1 MAQRQ
6 RIRRPPRDA
15 TLPLNPFEIPD
26 QQQAK
31 IPPWRQRRTPHR
43 LRVEALTLPLYK
55 LVEPTLLQQL
65 VQPLVERMCHRPRP
79 LRLGNPI
86 LFLRFPLLRSSS
98 HLHARSLRTSALD
111 YARNFTS
118 ESRLSP
124 RTASL
129 RSSPP
134 QSHFACFGA
143 CVSVSRGRCSGSAR
157 RAGFPAG
164 AVIRIGGVAVGLS
177 AGLVSSRFAWSSS
190 SRNSSCWI
198 CRCSF
203 SDLRPNCMRCSLAI
217 SSFRCAISLSRESSC

>member
-15 TLPLNPFEIPD
+15 TLPLNPFEISD

-79 LRLGNPI
+79 LRVGNPK
-86 LFLRFPLLRSSS
+86 LFLRLPLLRSSS
-98 HLHARSLRTSALD
+98 HRHARSLRTSALD

-124 RTASL
+124 RTANSWAWIS
-129 RSSPP
+129 RPP
-134 QSHFACFGA
+134 GDHE
-143 CVSVSRGRCSGSAR
+143 SR
-157 RAGFPAG
+157 
-164 AVIRIGGVAVGLS
+164 
-177 AGLVSSRFAWSSS
+177 
-190 SRNSSCWI
+190 
-198 CRCSF
+198 
-203 SDLRPNCMRCSLAI
+203 
-217 SSFRCAISLSRESSC
+217 